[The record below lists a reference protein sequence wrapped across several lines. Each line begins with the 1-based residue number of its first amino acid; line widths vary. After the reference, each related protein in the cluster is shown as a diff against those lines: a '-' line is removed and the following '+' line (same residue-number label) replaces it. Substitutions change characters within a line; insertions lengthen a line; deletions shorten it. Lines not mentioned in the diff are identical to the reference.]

1 MTYNKQYDIIIIE
14 SEREVNKMKTVII
27 EYAVIDPVTLIN
39 KIERELPGA
48 MARFT
53 DIDEDYFELS
63 VWDCT
68 DLEMLEDVLA
78 EYI

>member
-1 MTYNKQYDIIIIE
+1 
-14 SEREVNKMKTVII
+14 MKTVII
-27 EYAVIDPVTLIN
+27 EYAIIDPVILIN
-39 KIERELPGA
+39 KIERAFPGA
-48 MARFT
+48 IARFA

-78 EYI
+78 EYV